1 MKTEEETMSVKEL
14 FIQEFEEA
22 DADCGA
28 VTHMVVFVRL
38 PSGSLEM
45 IINTNDI
52 WGKYNYY
59 KQMYDD
65 NLCLYNN
72 PEVKIEKWV
81 FASQ

>member
-1 MKTEEETMSVKEL
+1 MEEEKSNKEL
-14 FIQEFEEA
+14 FIEDFELE

-38 PSGSLEM
+38 PSGALEM

-52 WGKYNYY
+52 YNKFSYY
-59 KQMYDD
+59 KQSYDD
-65 NLCLYNN
+65 NLRLYNN
-72 PEVKIEKWV
+72 TNIKIEKWC

>member
-1 MKTEEETMSVKEL
+1 MIEENEKSNKEL
-14 FIQEFEEA
+14 FIEEFELE

-38 PSGSLEM
+38 PSGALEM

-52 WGKYNYY
+52 YGKFNYY
-59 KQMYDD
+59 KQSYDD

-72 PEVKIEKWV
+72 PNVKIEKWC

>member
-1 MKTEEETMSVKEL
+1 MDTSNEELSPKER
-14 FIQEFEEA
+14 FIQEFTEA

-45 IINTNDI
+45 IINTSDI
-52 WGKYNYY
+52 WYKYNYY

-72 PEVKIEKWV
+72 PEVKIVKWV